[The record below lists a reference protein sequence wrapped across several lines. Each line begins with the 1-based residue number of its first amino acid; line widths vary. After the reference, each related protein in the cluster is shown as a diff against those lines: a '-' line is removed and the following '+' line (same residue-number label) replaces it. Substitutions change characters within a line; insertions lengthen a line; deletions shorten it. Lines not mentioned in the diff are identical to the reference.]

1 MDIKGPNINGLRPDS
16 QNGGVRGRDDDART
30 GGNGVDR
37 AGNSGAASGDAVTL
51 TGAAQAMNGSGEAS
65 EAAPFNEAKVAEIR
79 EAIAQ
84 GNYPIDNEEL
94 ADRMM
99 EIEGLLR

>member
-1 MDIKGPNINGLRPDS
+1 MDIKGPNINGLRPES
-16 QNGGVRGRDDDART
+16 QNGGVRGRDDDPRT
-30 GGNGVDR
+30 GNGAAR
-37 AGNSGAASGDAVTL
+37 PGSGEAASGDSVTL
-51 TGAAQAMNGSGEAS
+51 TGAAQAMNSGGEAS

-99 EIEGLLR
+99 ELEGLLR